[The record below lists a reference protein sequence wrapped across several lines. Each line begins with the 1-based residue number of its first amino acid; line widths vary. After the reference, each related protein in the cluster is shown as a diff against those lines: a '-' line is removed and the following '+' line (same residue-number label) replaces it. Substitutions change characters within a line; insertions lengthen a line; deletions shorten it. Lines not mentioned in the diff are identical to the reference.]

1 MGRDR
6 LAEIEEYT
14 QDPEAY
20 KWVDPMD
27 DIDWL
32 IEEVKRLRV
41 QVLNLTNQLY
51 RLGYTPE
58 G

>member
-1 MGRDR
+1 MGGDR

-14 QDPEAY
+14 HDPDAY
-20 KWVDPMD
+20 IWVDPMD

-41 QVLNLTNQLY
+41 QVLNLANQLH

-58 G
+58 A